1 MIKSHDDKMT
11 PLFMSDLKVKNT
23 TSTPTMTP
31 PPALWAYPMITAP

>member
-1 MIKSHDDKMT
+1 MIINHGDKMT

-31 PPALWAYPMITAP
+31 PPARWAYPMTTAP